1 MRRSLDDPQNKDMN
15 TRKGIPKRTKAAV
28 AILIFGAL
36 GYQHA
41 FSAPTAV
48 ACPQMTTNTRV
59 TCTYR
64 ANPNEQVYVWPSNNA
79 IGIASNPPGAY
90 NSPGLGLVVYTP
102 ASGYGKF
109 DIYSLDKKG
118 QVTVCVRDVSG
129 AFRSCGITRVN

>member
-1 MRRSLDDPQNKDMN
+1 MNKKQRTSM
-15 TRKGIPKRTKAAV
+15 KTKAV
-28 AILIFGAL
+28 FMMLLYSVL
-36 GYQHA
+36 GHQQA
-41 FSAPTAV
+41 FSAPSAV

-79 IGIASNPPGAY
+79 IGIASNPPGSY

-129 AFRSCGITRVN
+129 AFKSCSITRVN